1 MPDPMSMLALGGNI
15 LGGVMAGRSAKKA
28 NKAMSKYYAES
39 TATLRRNRE
48 IGNELYDKYQKKYE
62 PLESDIIDMAR
73 TEWNPDYAGVLRRAT
88 GDYTRAR
95 DQTRAESMRTYNRM
109 GVDPSNPMYLR
120 GINRT
125 NIADALAL
133 STARNMAREAERTR
147 AMSGKFG
154 AMSNAFNMGANIPGA
169 VIGANTSVSSGMANM
184 GSAYGQLAG
193 SNAGASGYFFNQAL
207 NQLPGVVNSFRSAPV
222 SGAFSGFTPGQVS
235 ASLGYGTSGHLPGFE
250 PLDMTSPWSP

>member
-1 MPDPMSMLALGGNI
+1 MVLPLVVAGLNAV
-15 LGGVMAGRSAKKA
+15 GGVLAGRAAKKSS
-28 NKAMSKYYAES
+28 KAMSGYYAES
-39 TATLRRNRE
+39 AASLRRNRE
-48 IGNELYDKYQKKYE
+48 IGNELYGKYQQKYE

-95 DQTRAESMRTYNRM
+95 NQTRDEAMRTYNRM
-109 GVDPSNPMYLR
+109 GVDPSNPMYMR

-125 NIADALAL
+125 QISDALAL

-147 AMSGKFG
+147 AMSGKFS

-169 VIGANTSVSSGMANM
+169 VIGANTGVASGMAGM
-184 GSAYGQLAG
+184 GSAYGQMAG
-193 SNAGASGYFFNQAL
+193 ANAGAAGYFMNQAF

-222 SGAFSGFTPGQVS
+222 SGAFSGFQPGAVTQALGYQPS
-235 ASLGYGTSGHLPGFE
+235 QFSLGVDSGYDPNFKF
-250 PLDMTSPWSP
+250 